1 MGKLLQKMH
10 GGGSSPARA
19 HWREI
24 LYSWLGSCLA
34 IGIIALLERHVT
46 GNTGFPLLIGSFGAS
61 AVLAF
66 GAPQSPLA
74 QPRNLVGGH
83 LVSALVGVSCNLLLP
98 DPAWLAA
105 ALAVSTA
112 IAAMHLSKTLHP
124 PGGATALIAV
134 TGGEGIRRLGYLYAL
149 VPCLVGAC
157 LMLGIALVVNN
168 LPASR
173 RYPLYWW

>member
-1 MGKLLQKMH
+1 MLHLLCKMR
-10 GGGSSPARA
+10 GGGQSPPRA
-19 HWREI
+19 AGREI
-24 LYSWLGSCLA
+24 LHSWLGSCLA
-34 IGIIALLERHVT
+34 IALIALLERYAT
-46 GNTGFPLLIGSFGAS
+46 GNTGIPLLIGSFGAS

-83 LVSALVGVSCNLLLP
+83 FVSALTGVTCGLLLP
-98 DPAWLAA
+98 SPLWLTA

-112 IAAMHLSKTLHP
+112 IAFMHLSKTLHP

-134 TGGEGIRRLGYLYAL
+134 TGGEGIRQLGYLYAF
-149 VPCLVGAC
+149 VPCLAGAC

-168 LPASR
+168 LSAAR

>member
-1 MGKLLQKMH
+1 METILLKML
-10 GGGSSPARA
+10 GSGQALLRADWRDIALSWFGSS
-19 HWREI
+19 
-24 LYSWLGSCLA
+24 LA
-34 IGIIALLERHVT
+34 IALIAYLERIVT
-46 GNTGFPLLIGSFGAS
+46 ANTGFPLLIGSFGAS

-83 LVSALVGVSCNLLLP
+83 FVSALAGVSCGLLP
-98 DPAWLAA
+98 APLWLTA

-112 IAAMHLSKTLHP
+112 IAFMHLSKTLHP

-134 TGGEGIRRLGYLYAL
+134 TGGEGIRQLGYLYAF
-149 VPCLVGAC
+149 VPCLTGAC
-157 LMLGIALVVNN
+157 LMLDIALVVNN
-168 LPASR
+168 LSAAR